1 MARKLTQSRCA
12 AGHHTCFWFWLLTA
26 STVLQGSALFW
37 AGFALVVWGWAI
49 IGFCVETYGFF
60 LLFSG
65 FFPTVLSFLR
75 RVPFLDRV
83 LDAPGIKRVG
93 CHVYACKPCR

>member
-1 MARKLTQSRCA
+1 M
-12 AGHHTCFWFWLLTA
+12 
-26 STVLQGSALFW
+26 
-37 AGFALVVWGWAI
+37 WGWAI

-75 RVPFLDRV
+75 RVPLLDRV
-83 LDAPGIKRVG
+83 LDAPRIKRVR
-93 CHVYACKPCR
+93 P

>member
-1 MARKLTQSRCA
+1 M
-12 AGHHTCFWFWLLTA
+12 LLWRGCTA
-26 STVLQGSALFW
+26 DVQGMPSAQGSALFW

-75 RVPFLDRV
+75 RVPFLDKV
-83 LDAPGIKRVG
+83 LDAPGIKRVRTQ
-93 CHVYACKPCR
+93 P